1 MGGAQDPLGQLGS
14 TVCGVSVGRGPGL
27 PGRGQHLWLLGRDA
41 GGHRRVC
48 SRVKVVMGGAVG
60 LPGLS
65 PQPTTVPHAGS
76 GTRAR
81 LLTP

>member
-1 MGGAQDPLGQLGS
+1 
-14 TVCGVSVGRGPGL
+14 
-27 PGRGQHLWLLGRDA
+27 
-41 GGHRRVC
+41 
-48 SRVKVVMGGAVG
+48 MGGAVG